1 MSLVYRSLSEMRK
14 TPNPEVE
21 AIVASTSTAALAF
34 KWQPLLTLG
43 LACGIIY
50 GAFYIAMPAVNVAH
64 APELMQQKVE
74 PTEALTLKNA
84 PVALPVTAPVIVKRE
99 TDDYQLELSQ
109 DKAAEIIAFKNEV
122 IPTKE
127 KSAAKQINTL
137 TMNENIAV
145 EQKKITH
152 KAREENVQL
161 NTKPLLPALI
171 PTADNVEKLN
181 VKRLKVSKLKKL
193 ESSFYQALSLNN
205 IADASQLLDDFG
217 VLSTYESLHYKK
229 LQSFLLMH
237 EKRWAE
243 AAIILGQLTAIN
255 KNDNDSLFNLTVCLF
270 NQHLYKQARIGLDEL
285 SMRGVYQEVVSQML
299 NDIAKQTSQ
308 QARGF

>member
-21 AIVASTSTAALAF
+21 AIVASTSTAAPAF
-34 KWQPLLTLG
+34 RWKSLLKLG

-50 GAFYIAMPAVNVAH
+50 GAFYIAIPAVNVAH
-64 APELMQQKVE
+64 SPELVQQKVE
-74 PTEALTLKNA
+74 QSEALPLKNA
-84 PVALPVTAPVIVKRE
+84 TVALPAVVIVNRE
-99 TDDYQLELSQ
+99 ADNYQLKLKQ
-109 DKAAEIIAFKNEV
+109 DKAAEIIAFESE
-122 IPTKE
+122 TAQQKE
-127 KSAAKQINTL
+127 NSAAKQINAL
-137 TMNENIAV
+137 TMKENIAV
-145 EQKKITH
+145 EKKKITH

-229 LQSFLLMH
+229 LQSFLLMR

-243 AAIILGQLTAIN
+243 AAVILGQLTAIN

-285 SMRGVYQEVVSQML
+285 SMRGVYQEVVSKML
-299 NDIAKQTSQ
+299 NDIAKRTSQ